1 MIDYIISSDPS
12 ILDVSSFNNGS
23 YTSGAFYWDAN
34 TRQYKI
40 IDVNGNAQSV
50 PQGSANIN
58 VGPKLREMITWYEKM
73 RVEEEAV
80 KELCK
85 KYPNLAE
92 AKKEFDVLYNIVK
105 EQE

>member
-12 ILDVSSFNNGS
+12 ILEVSSYNNGS

-40 IDVNGNAQSV
+40 VDVNGNAQSV

-58 VGPKLREMITWYEKM
+58 VRPKLGEMITWFEQKRIEEKQI
-73 RVEEEAV
+73 A
-80 KELCK
+80 ELCEQ
-85 KYPNLAE
+85 YPNLAE
-92 AKKEFDVLYNIVK
+92 AKKNLMYCITL
-105 EQE
+105 